1 MNMSKNGYENL
12 AENIAWCDE
21 ESQGADM
28 PPHLEQQLC
37 NRIIVWHYEGRKSVQ
52 EIAELAGCS
61 ERMVYEILKLQTS
74 QQSLCMFSGSTTH
87 SQARGHCL

>member
-28 PPHLEQQLC
+28 PPLEQQLR
-37 NRIIVWHYEGRKSVQ
+37 NRIIVWRYEGRKSVQ
-52 EIAELAGCS
+52 EITELAGCS
-61 ERMVYEILKLQTS
+61 ERTVYEILKLHQDFGQVS
-74 QQSLCMFSGSTTH
+74 NPF
-87 SQARGHCL
+87 ARSRG